1 MCCLSMGRILI
12 IFAVLNTFY
21 GLHLGGEGS
30 KWFLAYGV
38 IIAVLVIIVVIL
50 EIRMRVIARRET
62 PSKETSSSYPQAVEL
77 PY

>member
-1 MCCLSMGRILI
+1 MGRILI

-50 EIRMRVIARRET
+50 EIRMRIIARRET
-62 PSKETSSSYPQAVEL
+62 PSKDNSSYPQAVEL